1 MTKIIINA
9 DDFGQTDHVS
19 KGIVHAINKGIVT
32 STSAMMCKPGS
43 IENFK
48 KFAPE
53 IEGKIGLHMQ
63 LTGGIP
69 CCDPKDVP
77 SLVNEKG
84 KFPSTWRDLKNPMP
98 KEVLTEWLAQ
108 MEKLLSLGIKP
119 THIDTHHN
127 VHLSPLLGPIYIMIA
142 QKYEVAAR
150 SGHARMTEYLKKS
163 HVPCTDYFE
172 MGWFDGDLTE
182 DRFLGLIQD
191 NIKVMKDGETLE
203 IMCHPGFV
211 DEELKNSSRY
221 VEQREKELVVLCSPS
236 LRKKL
241 EEMGVEFIG
250 MNFLSQKSKV
260 ESQKSKN

>member
-1 MTKIIINA
+1 MIKIIINA
-9 DDFGQTDHVS
+9 DDFGQTPGVS
-19 KGIVHAINKGIVT
+19 KGIVKAINEGIVT
-32 STSAMMCKPGS
+32 STSAMMCKAGS

-53 IEGKIGLHMQ
+53 IEGKIGLHLQ

-69 CCDPKDVP
+69 CSEPNDVP
-77 SLVNEKG
+77 SLINENG

-98 KEVLTEWLAQ
+98 GEVLKEWTAQ
-108 MEKLLSLGIKP
+108 MDRLLNLGIKP

-127 VHLSPLLGPIYIMIA
+127 VHLDPLLAPIYIKIA
-142 QKYEVAAR
+142 QKFDVAAR
-150 SGHARMTEYLKKS
+150 SGHERMTAYLKKS

-182 DRFLGLIQD
+182 GRFIGLIQD

-221 VEQREKELVVLCSPS
+221 VEQREQELEVLCSAS
-236 LRKKL
+236 LRAKL
-241 EEMGVEFIG
+241 EELDVKFLG
-250 MNFLSQKSKV
+250 MNELR
-260 ESQKSKN
+260 SKNG